1 MPPPKCTLNLL
12 TSHMSPQCVTDYSP
26 VSAGHLGVTSPFSS
40 TFSSSPWTSLQGFS
54 TDWPVK
60 EPGSPTIK
68 LVPKT
73 YEGYPTTKNCSPA
86 TSPPHWYQWLQRH
99 SWGFFLFLRCMIVSF
114 SPLSSNMAT
123 KNISRAKQLTIEF
136 RRQRFYFWAPTVT
149 WKWPFFFS
157 ILTRFSSKID
167 VGWSNINIP
176 PINNFLSLLNSMHLN
191 PIADPILFSYL
202 AMTLTKCPT

>member
-73 YEGYPTTKNCSPA
+73 YEDYLTTKNCSPA
-86 TSPPHWYQWLQRH
+86 TSPPHWY
-99 SWGFFLFLRCMIVSF
+99 SDYKDIAGVSF
-114 SPLSSNMAT
+114 FFWGIWLCHFLPFPAIWQQKIFPEQNSWLFNSDIRGSISELLQLHENDLS
-123 KNISRAKQLTIEF
+123 
-136 RRQRFYFWAPTVT
+136 
-149 WKWPFFFS
+149 FS
-157 ILTRFSSKID
+157 
-167 VGWSNINIP
+167 
-176 PINNFLSLLNSMHLN
+176 LSLLDFLV
-191 PIADPILFSYL
+191 
-202 AMTLTKCPT
+202 K